1 MGASCVGNTVSA
13 SACSA
18 THKKQALT
26 PFQIRRD
33 EGEGSLFAVL
43 RSQGWAT
50 GLCAGEAGTSFS
62 AASFF
67 MIHISLTDEGQRHAL
82 DVTSLVFRCGMV
94 TTERLSLWL
103 LIA

>member
-1 MGASCVGNTVSA
+1 M
-13 SACSA
+13 
-18 THKKQALT
+18 
-26 PFQIRRD
+26 
-33 EGEGSLFAVL
+33 L

-82 DVTSLVFRCGMV
+82 DVTSLAFRYGLV
-94 TTERLSLWL
+94 TGEMRNLWL
-103 LIA
+103 FIA